1 MIGGAARRLSKRL
14 SGFNVDDRRSSDP
27 GAGTISTS
35 QSSSGKSISK
45 ISMRRFSTRYS
56 LDEGEEEDDG
66 SHRDNHEV
74 ISIHAVNRASE
85 KRDSFRAELPQS
97 LLQTHDDRDCVAP
110 IKLEEISFGPKLGSG
125 EYSNVFEI
133 QSFNLQELDD
143 THETK
148 TAEELEKRRLLKQCE
163 KYRETKKARYAV
175 KHLKGDYFRNHDS
188 DKCIQ
193 AVSDL
198 ALEAEFL
205 ASLSHPHIMKL
216 RGLAFNG
223 TSGFETGPTGY
234 FLIIDRLFETL
245 VDRIQ
250 RWAKSS
256 AIEKGKFFSLRRSI
270 SLGGSFSIPVG
281 KVSAKDLSKTNSLPP
296 STGEDKPMDERLSVA
311 LQIAAGLKY
320 LHSHHIIF
328 RDLKPANIGF
338 DVRGDVKIFDFGLA
352 RVMPDDGCPYTDKFV
367 MSGAGTP
374 RYMSPEC
381 LKLGESYNMKAD
393 IYSFAIILWEILSAS
408 RSYAFVKSREQLIQ
422 HVVHKDGRPHISE
435 EWPSSIRGMMESS
448 FDKDMCLRPKASL
461 FYDIIRGELKKI
473 RNGNALG
480 LNDTWLQ
487 RRRSDVSLK
496 NLFSSEDD
504 VTRLSSSSAKLKM
517 HAEII
522 RRITDE
528 EEVDESFHLFDGPS

>member
-1 MIGGAARRLSKRL
+1 M
-14 SGFNVDDRRSSDP
+14 FSSFM
-27 GAGTISTS
+27 ANFISALLTCYVNIWTS
-35 QSSSGKSISK
+35 
-45 ISMRRFSTRYS
+45 
-56 LDEGEEEDDG
+56 
-66 SHRDNHEV
+66 
-74 ISIHAVNRASE
+74 
-85 KRDSFRAELPQS
+85 SF
-97 LLQTHDDRDCVAP
+97 
-110 IKLEEISFGPKLGSG
+110 
-125 EYSNVFEI
+125 
-133 QSFNLQELDD
+133 
-143 THETK
+143 
-148 TAEELEKRRLLKQCE
+148 
-163 KYRETKKARYAV
+163 
-175 KHLKGDYFRNHDS
+175 
-188 DKCIQ
+188 
-193 AVSDL
+193 SDL

-296 STGEDKPMDERLSVA
+296 STGEDKPMDERLSVGEYNCIYDLRPSSSTSTFFKHSLFLIILSTSYAA

-338 DVRGDVKIFDFGLA
+338 DVRGKSVSFLFDALLSMNRLLNTPFLWHTGDVKIFDFGLA

-381 LKLGESYNMKAD
+381 LTLGESYNMKAD

-422 HVVHKDGRPHISE
+422 HVGKNVKEFDQMCFRHEARLTIDFASNSSPVHKDGRPHISE
-435 EWPSSIRGMMESS
+435 EWPSSIRGMLESS
-448 FDKDMCLRPKASL
+448 FDRDMALRPKASL

-473 RNGNALG
+473 RNGNAVG

-487 RRRSDVSLK
+487 RRRSDVSLR

>member
-45 ISMRRFSTRYS
+45 ISMRRFSIRYS

-250 RWAKSS
+250 
-256 AIEKGKFFSLRRSI
+256 IGKA
-270 SLGGSFSIPVG
+270 
-281 KVSAKDLSKTNSLPP
+281 SAKDLSKTNSLPP
-296 STGEDKPMDERLSVA
+296 STGEDKPMDERLSVGEYNCIYDLRPSSSTSTFFKHSLFLIILSTSYAA

-352 RVMPDDGCPYTDKFV
+352 RVMPDDGCPYTDTFV
-367 MSGAGTP
+367 MSGAGSP

-381 LKLGESYNMKAD
+381 LTLGK
-393 IYSFAIILWEILSAS
+393 
-408 RSYAFVKSREQLIQ
+408 
-422 HVVHKDGRPHISE
+422 
-435 EWPSSIRGMMESS
+435 
-448 FDKDMCLRPKASL
+448 
-461 FYDIIRGELKKI
+461 
-473 RNGNALG
+473 
-480 LNDTWLQ
+480 
-487 RRRSDVSLK
+487 
-496 NLFSSEDD
+496 
-504 VTRLSSSSAKLKM
+504 VT
-517 HAEII
+517 
-522 RRITDE
+522 T
-528 EEVDESFHLFDGPS
+528 